1 MFDGGDVVGDV
12 GDDANNA
19 SLQSTLYEIHDV
31 DETGSD
37 NQTVT
42 TQGWSL
48 RGEKSYSEQ

>member
-1 MFDGGDVVGDV
+1 MLADIDI
-12 GDDANNA
+12 
-19 SLQSTLYEIHDV
+19 TKIHDV